1 MDSDSDEAP
10 ELIETQAEL
19 EVTGPAGARTGMTR
33 FDVEQACAELVA
45 KGGGIP
51 GIDWKVPVSIV
62 TGFLGSGK
70 STLVQHI
77 LTVQTEAKIAVM
89 VNEFGDSNDIE
100 RAMRVSD
107 QGNEDDDWIEMSNGC
122 MCCKFK
128 DQAVEALENL
138 VKRKGR
144 FDHIVIE
151 TSGLADPSP
160 LISMFWQD
168 PELESPLILNGV
180 ITVVDA
186 QKILSYVSQSGE
198 GGFVEA
204 TQQIALAGTL
214 ILNKTDLVDEE
225 ELDKVTAML
234 GRINPDTP
242 IVRTSFSK
250 IENVSKLLQVG
261 DRVLS
266 PEEEHSTA
274 VEGPSH
280 QCGDTCTHDHKPH
293 GGNTKGSQESHH
305 HTPSV
310 GSVTLSAP
318 DDELTLPNESTVDE
332 IMKLMLWDTISSN
345 VTILRLKA
353 VFKIA
358 NSPNPIAV
366 QGVGELFDKT
376 KLQQPF
382 PGGTRIVAIGRNV
395 ESIDWMTKIKEVIAA
410 ASAGK

>member
-1 MDSDSDEAP
+1 MSSDSEDAP
-10 ELIETQAEL
+10 ELIETSTQMAI
-19 EVTGPAGARTGMTR
+19 TGSAGAKSGMTK
-33 FDVEQACAELVA
+33 FEIEQACADMIA
-45 KGGGIP
+45 NGGGRP

-122 MCCKFK
+122 MCCQFK

-151 TSGLADPSP
+151 TSGLADPAP

-186 QKILSYVSQSGE
+186 QKIISYISQDGE
-198 GGFVEA
+198 GGFMEA
-204 TQQIALAGTL
+204 TQQVALAGTL
-214 ILNKTDLVDEE
+214 ILNKTDLVNEE
-225 ELDKVTAML
+225 HLDKVTKL
-234 GRINPDTP
+234 LQKINPDTLL
-242 IVRTSFSK
+242 VRTSFSK
-250 IENVSKLLQVG
+250 IENVSKLLEVG
-261 DRVLS
+261 DRKLN
-266 PEEEHSTA
+266 PDENHSTA
-274 VEGPSH
+274 IEGPSH
-280 QCGDTCTHDHKPH
+280 KCGDSCDH
-293 GGNTKGSQESHH
+293 NSHNKKTDNH
-305 HTPSV
+305 QHTPSV
-310 GSVTLSAP
+310 GSITLSSSNE
-318 DDELTLPNESTVDE
+318 DLTLPSESTIDQ
-332 IMKLMLWDTISSN
+332 IMKFMLWDTVSSPI
-345 VTILRLKA
+345 TILRLKA

-358 NSPNPIAV
+358 GSPNPIAI
-366 QGVGELFDKT
+366 QGVGELYDKT

-382 PGGTRIVAIGRNV
+382 PGGTRIVAIGRNIENV
-395 ESIDWMTKIKEVIAA
+395 DWMTEIKKIIAA
-410 ASAGK
+410 AQQ